1 MLEEPPRH
9 EVPGLTEL
17 WQLASSSAASMM
29 SLSPEIGVAG
39 LLGLLL
45 GGLFGSLITAFVHA
59 RLQRHMGDRFETL
72 SARALDRNTERFL
85 ALAGERLGT
94 LERSSVEALARREAA
109 VDALIR
115 PLRESL
121 ARVDEKL
128 HRVETE
134 RHGHYEAL
142 TKHLELVAVAHR
154 SLEEETRNLGQALR
168 APQARGRWGELQL
181 RRVVELAGMLEHCDF
196 LEQPT
201 LRSGD
206 SLSRPDLI
214 VRLPGDRQ
222 IAIDAKAPLEAY
234 LAASEAEDE
243 DEAGRCLE
251 AHARHVRR
259 HLDELS
265 SRAYWSRLDGS
276 PEFVVLFLPGEP
288 FFSAALARD
297 PELIERGV
305 ARRVLIAS
313 PTTLIALL
321 RAIAQGWQQ
330 EEMTENAM
338 AISRLGRELHER
350 IVTLSGHFETL
361 GRKLD
366 GAVVAYNTAIG
377 SFESRVRVS
386 ARRMADLGVSS
397 PEPLPDLPE
406 IDRRVRE
413 PRSISGEN
421 PSPDAAHVDAS

>member
-1 MLEEPPRH
+1 
-9 EVPGLTEL
+9 
-17 WQLASSSAASMM
+17 MM
-29 SLSPEIGVAG
+29 SLSPELGVAG
-39 LLGLLL
+39 LLGLLV
-45 GGLFGSLITAFVHA
+45 GGLLGSALTAFVYA
-59 RLQRHMGDRFETL
+59 RFQRRMGDRFETL
-72 SARALDRNTERFL
+72 SAQALDRSTERFL
-85 ALAGERLGT
+85 TLAGERLGT
-94 LERSSVEALARREAA
+94 LERSNVEALAQREAA
-109 VDALIR
+109 VDALVR

-128 HRVETE
+128 HQVETE

-154 SLEEETRNLGQALR
+154 SLERETQNLGQALR

-201 LRSGD
+201 IRSEDG
-206 SLSRPDLI
+206 LSRPDLI

-234 LAASEAEDE
+234 LSASEAEGE
-243 DEAGRCLE
+243 DEAARFLD

-259 HLDELS
+259 HLDDLA
-265 SRAYWSRLDGS
+265 SRAYWSRLEGS

-305 ARRVLIAS
+305 DRRVLIAS

-321 RAIAQGWQQ
+321 RAVAQGWKQ
-330 EEMTENAM
+330 EEMTKNAVLV
-338 AISRLGRELHER
+338 SRLGRELYER
-350 IVTLSGHFETL
+350 IVTLSGHFEAL

-377 SFESRVRVS
+377 SFESRVQVS
-386 ARRMADLGVSS
+386 ARRMAELGVSS
-397 PEPLPDLPE
+397 PETLPE
-406 IDRRVRE
+406 IERIDRRTRNL
-413 PRSISGEN
+413 RHDSGEN
-421 PSPDAAHVDAS
+421 PSSRTTRSE